1 MCTDIYCQICL
12 VLKHS
17 QINEEWKH
25 LIRCYPFTN
34 KFIQF
39 NNQKF
44 TIKCSSNSKMC
55 FIITWLPHY
64 KISINATPVYIRNE
78 KWNTYTSIN
87 DGLIDHIWLIRLNWM
102 IKLIKKTD
110 PKEVPCLESENYFT
124 CKAAIV
130 KQTFKAPSNNFHD

>member
-1 MCTDIYCQICL
+1 MHYLKWKMCTDIYCQICL

-102 IKLIKKTD
+102 IKLIENWSQRSPLPRVRKLLYPQGSNCKT
-110 PKEVPCLESENYFT
+110 
-124 CKAAIV
+124 
-130 KQTFKAPSNNFHD
+130 NF